1 MISYEENMELMR
13 VGPGTLMGDLMRRYW
28 MPVAAAAELDDNP
41 IKQMRLMGEDLV
53 LFKAKDGRYWLFDL
67 HCPHRRAYMSYVIQ
81 DEHC

>member
-41 IKQMRLMGEDLV
+41 I
-53 LFKAKDGRYWLFDL
+53 
-67 HCPHRRAYMSYVIQ
+67 
-81 DEHC
+81 